1 MRMLVLRQRTEDDMS
16 KDRKHVQHSFCLR
29 INTRNVL
36 VFCAI
41 LVTTG
46 ILIAAQ
52 KVPQTST
59 CAEAER
65 NLIAPKDTQFF
76 VSFTVTMPYTVVQFD
91 TEKYDKYKA
100 AVASVAGNTTAN
112 IDIVSVMAAKRWRIT
127 RILTQ
132 ILCAA
137 GSVNVKT
144 KIRAIDGAGVTV
156 LTEALGRGNTLK
168 SNINIAIQAQ
178 GLSPCTDVSDPKPST
193 GTTIQLQSLEPQ
205 WREVHGYWQVSLSSF
220 FTHFYMEGGET
231 QSTADF

>member
-1 MRMLVLRQRTEDDMS
+1 VTKMRKLVLRQRTEDDMS

-132 ILCAA
+132 ILRAA
-137 GSVNVKT
+137 G
-144 KIRAIDGAGVTV
+144 R
-156 LTEALGRGNTLK
+156 
-168 SNINIAIQAQ
+168 
-178 GLSPCTDVSDPKPST
+178 
-193 GTTIQLQSLEPQ
+193 LQSRLCNFFG
-205 WREVHGYWQVSLSSF
+205 RLATKKKYSRNAKSLVQELAAFSSL
-220 FTHFYMEGGET
+220 G
-231 QSTADF
+231 